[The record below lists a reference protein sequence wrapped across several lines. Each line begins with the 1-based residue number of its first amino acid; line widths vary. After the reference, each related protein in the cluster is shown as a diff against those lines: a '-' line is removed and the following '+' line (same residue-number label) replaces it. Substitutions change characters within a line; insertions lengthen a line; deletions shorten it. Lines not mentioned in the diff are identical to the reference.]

1 MKKIIAV
8 GLVLVSM
15 MGVLASCGS
24 FECDL
29 CGEEKKGKKY
39 EEELFGQK
47 IVYCKDCHEGLEEI
61 GKVGENLKEG
71 LEDLFN

>member
-29 CGEEKKGKKY
+29 CGEEKKAA
-39 EEELFGQK
+39 LS
-47 IVYCKDCHEGLEEI
+47 VAI
-61 GKVGENLKEG
+61 GKSE
-71 LEDLFN
+71 